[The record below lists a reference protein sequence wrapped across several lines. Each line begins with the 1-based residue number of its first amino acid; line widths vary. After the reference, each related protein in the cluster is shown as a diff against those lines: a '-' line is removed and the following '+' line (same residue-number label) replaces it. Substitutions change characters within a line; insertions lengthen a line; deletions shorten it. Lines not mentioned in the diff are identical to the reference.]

1 MELFEELYEREREKT
16 APLADRLRPDTID
29 NFYGQKHILGEG
41 KFLSSAIREK
51 KLPSLIFWG
60 PPGSGKTTLARIIAK
75 ELEATF
81 LKYSAVLSG
90 IKEIKDAI
98 KKVESLRTKTGK
110 PVILFL
116 DEIHRFNKAQQ
127 DALLPYT
134 EDGTVILI
142 GTTTENPSF
151 EIRGALLSRCR
162 VLVLERLKSVD
173 LEKIVDRTLKH
184 PKYGLEKKGYTIT
197 ENARKHVIA
206 SADGDGRAVINALE
220 AATFIA
226 TTRKTNRI
234 DLHIA
239 EEALRKKALLYDKA
253 GEEHFNLI
261 SAFHKSLRGSDP
273 DAALYWLARMLKGG
287 EDPLYIARRMIRF
300 ASEDVGNADPRALDV
315 VLGAHKTFS
324 ILGSPEGEL
333 SLAQAAVYL
342 ACAPKSNS
350 IYKAFNRAMRDV
362 EETGAEPVP
371 LHLRN
376 APTSLMEELDYGSG
390 YKYPHDY
397 EDGFVEENYFPES
410 LSRRKYYRPSG
421 RGLEKKIKETLERL
435 WGKNA
440 PQGDDSSGED
450 ETNS

>member
-1 MELFEELYEREREKT
+1 MELFKEIYERERGKT
-16 APLADRLRPDTID
+16 APLADRLRPESLDD
-29 NFYGQKHILGEG
+29 FYGQTHILGKG
-41 KFLSSAIREK
+41 KFLSSAILEK

-75 ELEATF
+75 ELKATF

-98 KKVESLRTKTGK
+98 KQVETLRIKTGK
-110 PVILFL
+110 PVILFI

-162 VLVLERLKSVD
+162 VLVLERLKSPD
-173 LEKIVDRTLKH
+173 LGKIMTRALDHPAHGLK
-184 PKYGLEKKGYTIT
+184 KEGYTVT
-197 ENARKHVIA
+197 EDARRHVIA
-206 SADGDGRAVINALE
+206 SADGDGRAVLNALE

-226 TTRKTNRI
+226 KTRDTSRI
-234 DLHIA
+234 DLQIA

-261 SAFHKSLRGSDP
+261 SALHKSLRGSDP
-273 DAALYWLARMLKGG
+273 DAALYWLVRMLKAG

-300 ASEDVGNADPRALDV
+300 ASEDIGNADPRALDV
-315 VLGAHKTFS
+315 ALGAHKSYTV
-324 ILGSPEGEL
+324 LGSPEGEL
-333 SLAQAAVYL
+333 ALAQAAVYL
-342 ACAPKSNS
+342 AWAPKSNS
-350 IYKAFNRAMRDV
+350 IYRAFNRANQDV
-362 EETGAEPVP
+362 EETGAQPVP

-376 APTSLMEELDYGSG
+376 APTKLMEELDYGSD
-390 YKYPHDY
+390 YRYPHDY
-397 EDGFVEENYFPES
+397 DNGFVEENYFPET
-410 LSRRKYYRPSG
+410 LTRRRYYLPSG
-421 RGLEKKIKETLERL
+421 RGLEEQIRETLERL
-435 WGKNA
+435 WGKT
-440 PQGDDSSGED
+440 PQDDDSS
-450 ETNS
+450 S

>member
-1 MELFEELYEREREKT
+1 MELFKEIYERERGKT
-16 APLADRLRPDTID
+16 APLADRLRPENLDD
-29 NFYGQKHILGEG
+29 FYGQTHILGEG
-41 KFLSSAIREK
+41 KFLSSAILEK
-51 KLPSLIFWG
+51 KLPSMIFWG

-98 KKVESLRTKTGK
+98 KQVETLRIKTGK
-110 PVILFL
+110 PVILFI

-162 VLVLERLKSVD
+162 VLVLERLKSAD
-173 LEKIVDRTLKH
+173 LGKIMTRALDHPTHGLK
-184 PKYGLEKKGYTIT
+184 KEGYTVT
-197 ENARKHVIA
+197 EDARRHVIA
-206 SADGDGRAVINALE
+206 SADGDGRAVLNALE
-220 AATFIA
+220 AAMFIA
-226 TTRKTNRI
+226 KTRDTSRI
-234 DLHIA
+234 DLQIA

-261 SAFHKSLRGSDP
+261 SALHKSLRGSDP
-273 DAALYWLARMLKGG
+273 DAALYWLVRMLKAG

-300 ASEDVGNADPRALDV
+300 ASEDIGNADPRALDV
-315 VLGAHKTFS
+315 ALGAHKSYT

-333 SLAQAAVYL
+333 ALAQAAVYL
-342 ACAPKSNS
+342 AWAPKSNS
-350 IYKAFNRAMRDV
+350 IYRAFNRAKQDV
-362 EETGAEPVP
+362 EETGAQPVP

-376 APTSLMEELDYGSG
+376 APTKLMEELDYGSD
-390 YKYPHDY
+390 YRYPHDY
-397 EDGFVEENYFPES
+397 ENGFVEENYFPET
-410 LSRRKYYRPSG
+410 LTRRRYYLPSG
-421 RGLEKKIKETLERL
+421 RGLEEQIRKTLERL
-435 WGKNA
+435 WGKN
-440 PQGDDSSGED
+440 PQDDDSS
-450 ETNS
+450 S